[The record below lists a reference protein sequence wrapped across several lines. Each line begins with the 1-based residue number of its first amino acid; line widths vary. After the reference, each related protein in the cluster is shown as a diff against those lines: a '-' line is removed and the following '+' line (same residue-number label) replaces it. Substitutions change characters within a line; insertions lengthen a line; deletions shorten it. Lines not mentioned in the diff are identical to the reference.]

1 MLLYE
6 VTLQV
11 EPALAQKVENYMR
24 GRHIP
29 EIFATGC
36 FRRIR
41 FDRASPARFRTS
53 YQADSQADLDRYL
66 QDHAPKFRAE
76 FHRDFPE
83 GLRVTREVWMQQQV
97 WPQSDP

>member
-6 VTLQV
+6 VTLQI
-11 EPALAQKVENYMR
+11 EPSLAQTVEEYMR

-29 EIFATGC
+29 AIFATGC

-41 FDRASPARFRTS
+41 FDRASPARFRTC
-53 YQADSQADLDRYL
+53 YQAESQADLNRYL

-76 FHRDFPE
+76 FQADFPH
-83 GLRVTREVWMQQQV
+83 GVRVTREVWTLQEA
-97 WPQSDP
+97 WE

>member
-11 EPALAQKVENYMR
+11 DPALAGAIEEHMR
-24 GRHIP
+24 RVHIP

-41 FDRASPARFRTS
+41 FDRASAARFRTS
-53 YQADSQADLDRYL
+53 YQADTQADLDRYL
-66 QDHAPKFRAE
+66 REHAPRLRAAFQAE
-76 FHRDFPE
+76 FPE
-83 GLRVTREVWMQQQV
+83 GVVLTREVWIQQEG
-97 WPQSDP
+97 WE